1 MGRIH
6 IPDFRQRRIVVRKA
20 FLPFLALSLLAVPAA
35 ADVTYEEQTTMGGIM
50 QMMGMGKP
58 TKSTT
63 RVAGDFMRTDNA
75 EEATITDLA
84 GEKIITLDTKKKT
97 YSVMTFAEMKQ
108 KMEQAM
114 AGLQGKKAE
123 KPAQGSDVSMKTDV
137 KVTDTGRSE
146 TIQGVSCKQ
155 YLLELDMSVKS
166 EKEQQ
171 SGTMST
177 VTEMWMA
184 KDVPGSAELNAFYR
198 RMAERMGTATIG
210 QQWAAN
216 AAQGPG
222 QAFGGDMQKMA
233 DEMKKMEGHAM
244 RSVMYIGDPEAAKK
258 QAPGQAPPQPEGG
271 GGIAEMLKKMQ
282 QNPQAQGGEGGGGVM
297 MKITTE
303 TTQISTGAIDPKVF
317 AVPSDYK
324 LVTGR

>member
-1 MGRIH
+1 
-6 IPDFRQRRIVVRKA
+6 VRKPI
-20 FLPFLALSLLAVPAA
+20 LSILVVSLLAAPVA

-63 RVAGDFMRTDNA
+63 RVSGDFMRTDNGDQ
-75 EEATITDLA
+75 ATITDLA
-84 GEKIITLDTKKKT
+84 GEKILTLDIKKKT

-114 AGLQGKKAE
+114 ATVKGKKAE
-123 KPAQGSDVSMKTDV
+123 KPAQGSDVSMKTDA

-146 TIQGVSCKQ
+146 TIQGLACKQ
-155 YLLELDMSVKS
+155 YLLELDVTMQS

-177 VTEMWMA
+177 LSEMWMA
-184 KDVPGSAELNAFYR
+184 KDVPGSAEVNAFHR
-198 RMAERMGTATIG
+198 RMAEKMGTASIA
-210 QQWAAN
+210 QQWAGGGG
-216 AAQGPG
+216 QGPT
-222 QAFGGDMQKMA
+222 QSFGADMQKMA
-233 DEMKKMEGHAM
+233 DEMKKMDGHAM
-244 RSVMYIGDPEAAKK
+244 RTVMYIGDPEAAKK
-258 QAPGQAPPQPEGG
+258 EAMGEKPAEPQGG
-271 GGIAEMLKKMQ
+271 GGLAEMMKKM
-282 QNPQAQGGEGGGGVM
+282 QNPQAQGGQGGGVM

-303 TTQISTGAIDPKVF
+303 TTKISSGAIDPKVF

-324 LVTGR
+324 LVAGR

>member
-1 MGRIH
+1 M
-6 IPDFRQRRIVVRKA
+6 RKA
-20 FLPFLALSLLAVPAA
+20 IFSLLALLLFTIPAA
-35 ADVTYEEQTTMGGIM
+35 ADVTYEEQTTMGGMM

-63 RVAGDFMRTDNA
+63 RLSGDFLRTDNGD
-75 EEATITDLA
+75 EATITDLA
-84 GEKIITLDTKKKT
+84 GEKIITLNTKKKT

-114 AGLQGKKAE
+114 ATLQGKKAE
-123 KPAQGSDVSMKTDV
+123 KPAQPSDVSMKTDV

-146 TIQGVSCKQ
+146 TLQGVACKQ
-155 YLLELDMSVKS
+155 YLLELNMSAKS

-184 KDVPGSAELNAFYR
+184 KDVPGSAEMNAFYR
-198 RMAERMGTATIG
+198 RMAEKMGTATIG
-210 QQWAAN
+210 QQWAAGV
-216 AAQGPG
+216 AQGPG
-222 QAFGGDMQKMA
+222 QAFGADMQKMA

-244 RSVMYIGDPEAAKK
+244 RSVMYMGDPEAAKK
-258 QAPGQAPPQPEGG
+258 EASGQAPPEPQGG

-282 QNPQAQGGEGGGGVM
+282 QNPQAQGGGGGGVM
-297 MKITTE
+297 MKMTTE
-303 TTQISTGAIDPKVF
+303 TTKISTDAIDPKVF

-324 LVTGR
+324 LVAGR